1 MHNEILLFPSSTIRT
16 ARNDTSTLPRQLD
29 SDPLSCQLSSRCQL
43 IVFRIRLTTI
53 FITFLPYPYGSDGIY
68 GKFMYS
74 WNIFA
79 PYGVRNGYAN
89 SYRYTVL
96 VEEHASFSEKNVSN
110 SEFPACKCTYFLA
123 ELPPPVILI
132 FRSGKNLQIFFL
144 RESQSLISSRF
155 TIQFLPALPNVNSKL
170 ELGSLQKVYGY
181 KIAGIFRNLL
191 EKRQTFSNSRDSF
204 KFFIRD
210 GRVTCCF
217 NDSCI
222 AKQLRLSVSFIV

>member
-1 MHNEILLFPSSTIRT
+1 MPALISLPTYSFQDSFNYNFYYISSLSLWLRWDLREIYVLLKYFCPVWCTE
-16 ARNDTSTLPRQLD
+16 
-29 SDPLSCQLSSRCQL
+29 
-43 IVFRIRLTTI
+43 RIRQQ
-53 FITFLPYPYGSDGIY
+53 LPVYSFGG
-68 GKFMYS
+68 GARKF
-74 WNIFA
+74 F
-79 PYGVRNGYAN
+79 G
-89 SYRYTVL
+89 
-96 VEEHASFSEKNVSN
+96 KNVSN

-123 ELPPPVILI
+123 ELLPPVILI